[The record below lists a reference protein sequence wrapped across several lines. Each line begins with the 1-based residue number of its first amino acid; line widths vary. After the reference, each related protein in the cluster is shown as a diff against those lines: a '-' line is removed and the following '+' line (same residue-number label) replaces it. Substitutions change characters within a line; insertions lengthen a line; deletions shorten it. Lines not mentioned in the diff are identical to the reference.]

1 MVIKKWQLKS
11 RGCSDAVRTTL
22 PPMGQDK
29 QTVSELIA
37 RLKNDSQRN
46 GAIIALGNLGKIA
59 ETAVPDL
66 IEVMNNSDVTLRIN
80 TIESLCKIGDH
91 KAIPALVA
99 ALQDTDAQVRATAA
113 FALGCFKVKAITAV
127 EPLIMSLE
135 DSDEWVRAK
144 AVEALSHIRHPKAT
158 IHLAAALHDNYP
170 GVRAKAALALP
181 NIADVSFA
189 VPLLIAALT
198 DTDTR
203 VRAAAADAL
212 GMFGSEANLAAPHLV
227 NALQDE
233 DLYVQ
238 INAAKALIKIGSH
251 ITHSMNILIQMLNC
265 EDTNTRI
272 TTALNLGIIALHF
285 QDKANYLSV
294 LELEQVIYD
303 LETVSQILKTD
314 SDFDAAQFALVSV
327 NNALSSL
334 KKERR
339 SRG

>member
-1 MVIKKWQLKS
+1 MKQSLMVIKKWQLKS
-11 RGCSDAVRTTL
+11 RGCSDAVKTTL

-29 QTVSELIA
+29 QTVSELITL
-37 RLKNDSQRN
+37 LKHDN
-46 GAIIALGNLGKIA
+46 
-59 ETAVPDL
+59 
-66 IEVMNNSDVTLRIN
+66 VTVRIN
-80 TIESLCKIGDH
+80 AIESLCKIGDS
-91 KAIPALVA
+91 KAIGALID
-99 ALQDTDAQVRATAA
+99 ALQDTDSQVRATAA
-113 FALGCFKVKAITAV
+113 FALGCFRSQAITAV

-158 IHLAAALHDNYP
+158 LHLAAALHDNYP
-170 GVRAKAALALP
+170 GVRTKAALALP
-181 NIADVSFA
+181 NIAEASFA
-189 VPLLIAALT
+189 VPQLIAALT

-203 VRAAAADAL
+203 VRAAVADGL
-212 GMFGSEANLAAPHLV
+212 GMFGSLANSAAPYLV

-233 DLYVQ
+233 DLHVQ

-251 ITHSMNILIQMLNC
+251 ITHSMNILVQMLEK

-285 QDKANYLSV
+285 QDKANFLSV

-303 LETVSQILKTD
+303 LETVSELLKTN

-327 NNALSSL
+327 NNALCSL
-334 KKERR
+334 KKERK
-339 SRG
+339 SRNN